1 MAAHWS
7 LAASISKH
15 KKIKKE
21 LRDAADKYEHS
32 GVPLSTAFAKYTSV
46 DSQVTHMLSIGE
58 KSASLDAQLG
68 MLAEMYEEDLQNH
81 MTAFAATVS
90 FLVLIIAV
98 LKENSQMYTT
108 QIVDKDT
115 WCVPFIAPK
124 GKSVTWWLISVTT
137 ITITV
142 ILILLYLKELFS
154 DPAFRNNFMDA
165 LKLFKNG

>member
-115 WCVPFIAPK
+115 WRVPFIAPK